1 MAKDINLMRKK
12 EVNFMLSE
20 EIVQNVEEMAEFLKE
35 HLDCTQEELHTFIDN
50 FNLYIG
56 YKIVYECAMLAVHKI
71 YKENQYLMFDDLKL
85 MLSVS
90 IWTYHYSKQVRCE

>member
-35 HLDCTQEELHTFIDN
+35 HLDCTQ
-50 FNLYIG
+50 
-56 YKIVYECAMLAVHKI
+56 
-71 YKENQYLMFDDLKL
+71 
-85 MLSVS
+85 
-90 IWTYHYSKQVRCE
+90 